1 MNFQDMEGAQQGG
14 RRKGG
19 CCPLRWAG
27 HSEKGLRVRRGE
39 QEIGLER
46 EGGKTLNA
54 KLA

>member
-1 MNFQDMEGAQQGG
+1 MEGAQQGG

-19 CCPLRWAG
+19 RCPLSWAG
-27 HSEKGLRVRRGE
+27 HSEEGLHLRRGE

-46 EGGKTLNA
+46 EDGKTLNA